1 MKAKL
6 VLFLAKATQLLF
18 LLDQALH
25 RSGLNSTHWQSSFQ
39 PESSEDGNLTAL
51 HFEVG
56 LEKYISYKSPDLVNQ
71 SRYEMYSKRN
81 QREQNKI
88 YTPCTLRTVAIVLS
102 IKLETLSNDNDGGVW
117 REAATFGSSVV
128 RPVSIHPSTVAAA
141 DHLISALVRTRAGQ
155 AHAARGACLE
165 QYFGLPLARIQ
176 IRHFSAIVHCGQT
189 HTSTCAYLREYS

>member
-1 MKAKL
+1 M
-6 VLFLAKATQLLF
+6 AKATQLLF
-18 LLDQALH
+18 LLAQALY

-56 LEKYISYKSPDLVNQ
+56 LEKYISYKSPDPVNQ
-71 SRYEMYSKRN
+71 SRYDMYCIQN

-88 YTPCTLRTVAIVLS
+88 YTPCTLRTAAIVLS
-102 IKLETLSNDNDGGVW
+102 IKLETLSNDKIPRWCV

-155 AHAARGACLE
+155 AHAATGACLK